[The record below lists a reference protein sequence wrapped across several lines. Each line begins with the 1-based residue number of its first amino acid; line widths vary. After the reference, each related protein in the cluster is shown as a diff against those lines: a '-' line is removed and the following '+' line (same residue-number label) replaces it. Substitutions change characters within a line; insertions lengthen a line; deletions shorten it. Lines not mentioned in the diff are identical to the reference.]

1 MRENAMKKRKIYLI
15 LFCAMLGFIW
25 GNSMLSA
32 EASGAISH
40 FVASLIGIGD
50 GPSADEGHHLLRKAA
65 HFTEYAI
72 LGALSGLLFDS
83 LSLDDMK
90 KYVSAA
96 LIGFSVPLID
106 ETIQIFSG
114 RGPAIA
120 DIWIDIAGFALGA
133 AVSFLVIFKRQKCK
147 SEHTENGTD
156 TVE

>member
-1 MRENAMKKRKIYLI
+1 MHENVMKKRKIYLI

-40 FVASLIGIGD
+40 FVAELIGVGG

-72 LGALSGLLFDS
+72 LGVLSGLLFGSMNFDNV
-83 LSLDDMK
+83 K
-90 KYVSAA
+90 KYVCAA
-96 LIGFSVPLID
+96 CVGFSVPLID

-120 DIWIDIAGFALGA
+120 DIWIDIAGFTLGA
-133 AVSFLVIFKRQKCK
+133 AVAFLIIFKKQKSK
-147 SEHTENGTD
+147 SD
-156 TVE
+156 M